1 MSNDIIETAAA
12 AGNFKTLASALRD
25 ADLVNT
31 LKGAGPYT
39 VFAPTDAAFAKLP
52 KAEIESL
59 LKDKEKLKGIL
70 LFHVLPGSYPSS
82 AVNKMHDGDKVK
94 TVSGKEFTL
103 GLKNNVVTVNGAVV
117 SKTDIQA
124 SNGVIRLAV
133 EHRLRERT
141 ERHEL
146 HVRPAGPRDGSLHQL
161 ARDSLAAERL
171 RYVGVIEDHE
181 LPVRSRRERQL
192 GQALP
197 FSLDEEGASMLLLL
211 DLNGNLFWRHD
222 EPS

>member
-1 MSNDIIETAAA
+1 MTNDIIETAAA
-12 AGNFKTLASALRD
+12 AGNFKTLASALRE

-70 LFHVLPGSYPSS
+70 LFHVLPGNLS
-82 AVNKMHDGDKVK
+82 AAAVGKMHDGDKVK

-103 GLKNNVVTVNGAVV
+103 GLKDNVVTVNGALV

-124 SNGVIRLAV
+124 SNGVIHAID
-133 EHRLRERT
+133 T
-141 ERHEL
+141 
-146 HVRPAGPRDGSLHQL
+146 
-161 ARDSLAAERL
+161 
-171 RYVGVIEDHE
+171 VIT
-181 LPVRSRRERQL
+181 P
-192 GQALP
+192 
-197 FSLDEEGASMLLLL
+197 
-211 DLNGNLFWRHD
+211 N
-222 EPS
+222 